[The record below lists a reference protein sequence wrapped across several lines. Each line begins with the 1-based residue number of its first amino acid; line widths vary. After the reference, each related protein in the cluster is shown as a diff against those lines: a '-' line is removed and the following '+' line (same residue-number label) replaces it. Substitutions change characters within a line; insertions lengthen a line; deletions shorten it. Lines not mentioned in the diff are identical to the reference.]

1 VAEALE
7 GHRVAVLALEERE
20 EAETVVAILGQVC
33 LEQQT
38 LVEVEVEVDQTT
50 AEDLQVDL
58 AL

>member
-7 GHRVAVLALEERE
+7 GQRVAVLALEERE
-20 EAETVVAILGQVC
+20 EAETVVAILGPVR
-33 LEQQT
+33 LGQQT
-38 LVEVEVEVDQTT
+38 QVEVEVEVEQTT